1 MKLRPMSLNRGKV
14 CTRAASLHLRLL
26 LFTLSL
32 FHVSHPSYSTVYNT
46 FPHVSALEASQQTHT
61 HTCVSKDPQV
71 PKTTLRPKLG
81 TGDISG
87 GPHQL

>member
-26 LFTLSL
+26 LFTLALPRLSSVLRNSL
-32 FHVSHPSYSTVYNT
+32 RQLSPCLGSRGVT
-46 FPHVSALEASQQTHT
+46 ADTHT
-61 HTCVSKDPQV
+61 HMRVSKDPQV

>member
-61 HTCVSKDPQV
+61 DMRVQGSPS
-71 PKTTLRPKLG
+71 PKNDATPKAWHG
-81 TGDISG
+81 
-87 GPHQL
+87 